1 MSIKYNNQKFK
12 DNVEENLKNSFMRGA
27 VVSAQNRLRTGRL
40 IAAEELGDWEEWR
53 NHGEEIRQH
62 VLNNLDYYLN
72 ELAENVEKAGGHVF
86 FAKTAKDATDYIQ
99 NVAKEKNAK
108 KIVKSKS
115 MVTEEISL
123 NEALEEIGCNVV
135 ETDLGEYILQIDN
148 HDRPSHIV
156 APALHKNAHQVKD
169 VFVDKLE
176 YDPEKP
182 AEAAD
187 LARHV
192 RSILRNDFLTAD
204 IGITGCNFAVAE
216 SGSISLVTNEGNA
229 GMVTTIPK
237 TQITVMGMER
247 IVPTF
252 EELEVLVNMLTRSAV
267 GQKLPSYVNVI
278 TGPRKPG
285 ETDGPEDFHLVIVD
299 NGRSGILGT
308 DFQSILQCIRCGA
321 CVNVC
326 PVYRHIGGHSY
337 NSIYSGPI
345 GAVLTPLLAGYDEYK
360 ELPYASS
367 LCGACSEAC
376 PVKIPLHELLL
387 KHRERIVEIEGKAP
401 ISEAMLMKAFSLGGS
416 SSSIYATGAKIASRV
431 ISPIAKNGKI
441 SKGPGPLKAW
451 TETRDFPAP
460 KKERLRD
467 WFKEHEKGS
476 DKK

>member
-40 IAAEELGDWEEWR
+40 NAAEELGDWEEWR

-72 ELAENVEKAGGHVF
+72 ELADNVEKAGGHVF

-99 NVAKEKNAK
+99 HVVKEKNAK

-135 ETDLGEYILQIDN
+135 ETDLGEYILQTDN
-148 HDRPSHIV
+148 HDKPSHIV
-156 APALHKNAHQVKD
+156 APALHKNANQVKD
-169 VFVDKLE
+169 VFVDKLG

-192 RSILRNDFLTAD
+192 RTILRNDFLTAD
-204 IGITGCNFAVAE
+204 VGITGCNFAVAE

-308 DFQSILQCIRCGA
+308 DFQSILQCIRCAA

-345 GAVLTPLLAGYDEYK
+345 GAVLTPLLDGYEEHK

-431 ISPIAKNGKI
+431 IAPMAKNGKI
-441 SKGPGPLKAW
+441 TKGPGPLKAW
-451 TETRDFPAP
+451 TEIRDFPAP

>member
-1 MSIKYNNQKFK
+1 MSIRYNNHKFNE
-12 DNVEENLKNSFMRGA
+12 NVEENLNNAFMRGA
-27 VVSAQNRLRTGRL
+27 VVSAQDRLRTGRL
-40 IAAEELGDWEEWR
+40 NAADELGNWEEWR
-53 NHGEEIRQH
+53 SHGEEIRQH
-62 VLNNLDYYLN
+62 VLENLDYYLN
-72 ELAENVEKAGGHVF
+72 ELASNVEKAGGHVF
-86 FAKTAKDATDYIQ
+86 FAKSAKDATDYIQ
-99 NVAKEKNAK
+99 DVVKKKNAK

-135 ETDLGEYILQIDN
+135 ETDLGEYILQIDH
-148 HDRPSHIV
+148 HDKPSHIV
-156 APALHKNAHQVKD
+156 APALHKNANQVKE
-169 VFVDKLE
+169 VFVEKLG
-176 YDPEKP
+176 YDPKKP

-192 RSILRNDFLTAD
+192 RTILRQDFLTAD
-204 IGITGCNFAVAE
+204 VGITGCNFAVAD
-216 SGSISLVTNEGNA
+216 SGSICIVTNEGNA

-247 IVPTF
+247 LVPTF
-252 EELEVLVNMLTRSAV
+252 EELDVLVNMLTRSAV

-278 TGPRKPG
+278 TGPRRPG
-285 ETDGPEDFHLVIVD
+285 ETDGPEEFHLVIVD
-299 NGRSGILGT
+299 NGRSSILGT

-345 GAVLTPLLAGYDEYK
+345 GAVLTPLLAGYDEFK

-387 KHRERIVEIEGKAP
+387 KHRERIVEKEGKAP

-416 SSSIYATGAKIASRV
+416 SSSLYTAGARIASRV
-431 ISPIAKNGKI
+431 VAKKDKI

-451 TETRDFPAP
+451 TEVRDFPVP
-460 KKERLRD
+460 KKERFRD
-467 WFKEHEKGS
+467 WFKEHEKER
-476 DKK
+476 DQK